1 MKKEQYNIIDL
12 FAGCGGLLEG
22 FLRNDHKIYNP
33 IASIEWEKDPLENL
47 KNHLKTYWNH
57 QNVDEKCIRMDIQRT
72 DELFEGYSN
81 DKEYGSSIGLDK
93 ILEKNGGKLD
103 LIIGGPPCQAY
114 SVAGRVR
121 DQNGMKEDYRNYL
134 FESYLKVVN
143 RYKPKLFVFEN
154 VPGMLSACPGGQ
166 SVTKLISK
174 AIKDIGY
181 DVLENFKEAQIDMA
195 DYGVPQARKRII
207 IIGLSKDYYKDSCDL
222 LNKFYQE
229 ILPKYKVQNKVTS
242 WDAIKDLPK
251 HIPSDSEFTYN
262 KRKFSHKFPLN
273 TEDNHLPRYQN
284 KEDIEIFK
292 KLAEDIEKGTGLY
305 KTSVAKNQLYFQRT
319 GKNTKVHKYH
329 VLEKNKPST
338 TILAHLYKDGLRFI
352 HPDSKQARTI
362 TVREAAR
369 LQSFGDDYKFIS
381 SQGSN
386 YKMIGNAVP
395 PHFSYILSKALEEIL
410 K

>member
-1 MKKEQYNIIDL
+1 MKNEQYNVIDL

-22 FLRNDHKIYNP
+22 FLRNEKKLYNP
-33 IASIEWEKDPLENL
+33 IASIEWEKHPLENL
-47 KNHLKTYWNH
+47 KNHLKTYWSYS
-57 QNVDEKCIRMDIQRT
+57 NVEEKCIRMDIQRT
-72 DELFEGYSN
+72 EELFDGYNN
-81 DKEYGSSIGLDK
+81 DEEYGSSIGLDK

-134 FESYLKVVN
+134 FESYLKVVK
-143 RYKPKLFVFEN
+143 RYRPKLFVFEN
-154 VPGMLSACPGGQ
+154 VPGMLSACPGGEP
-166 SVTKLISK
+166 VTKLISE

-181 DVLENFKEAQIDMA
+181 NVLNNFKEAQIDMA

-207 IIGLSKDYYKDSCDL
+207 IIGLNKDYYTDSDKVIR
-222 LNKFYQE
+222 KFYKE
-229 ILPKYKVQNKVTS
+229 ILPKYKVKEKVTL

-251 HIPSDSEFTYN
+251 HFPSDCEFVHN
-262 KRKFSHKFPLN
+262 RRKFSHKFSLN
-273 TEDNHLPRYQN
+273 TEENHLPRYQN
-284 KEDIEIFK
+284 KQDIEIFK
-292 KLAEDIEKGTGLY
+292 KLTKDIEEGTGLY
-305 KTSVAKNQLYFQRT
+305 KTSIAKNQLYFERT
-319 GKNTKVHKYH
+319 GKKTKVHKYH

-369 LQSFGDDYKFIS
+369 LQSFGDNYKFIS

-386 YKMIGNAVP
+386 FKMIGNAVP

>member
-1 MKKEQYNIIDL
+1 MKNEQYNVIDL

-22 FLRNDHKIYNP
+22 FLKNEKKLYNP
-33 IASIEWEKDPLENL
+33 IASIEWKKDPLENL
-47 KNHLKTYWNH
+47 KNHLKTYWNYS
-57 QNVDEKCIRMDIQRT
+57 NLDEKCIRMDIQRT
-72 DELFEGYSN
+72 EELFQGFSN

-93 ILEKNGGKLD
+93 ILEKNNRKLD

-134 FESYLKVVN
+134 FESYLKVVK
-143 RYKPKLFVFEN
+143 RYRPKLFVFEN
-154 VPGMLSACPGGQ
+154 VPGMLSACPGGEP
-166 SVTKLISK
+166 VTKLISE
-174 AIKDIGY
+174 AIKEIGY
-181 DVLENFKEAQIDMA
+181 NVLDNFKEAQINMA

-207 IIGLSKDYYKDSCDL
+207 IIGLNKDYYKNSDKIIK
-222 LNKFYQE
+222 KFYQE
-229 ILPKYKVQNKVTS
+229 ILPKYKVKEKVTL

-251 HIPSDSEFTYN
+251 HFPSDSEFIS
-262 KRKFSHKFPLN
+262 KRRKFSHRFPLN
-273 TEDNHLPRYQN
+273 TEENHLPRYQN
-284 KEDIEIFK
+284 KQDIEIFK
-292 KLAEDIEKGTGLY
+292 KLAKDIEEGTGLY
-305 KTSVAKNQLYFQRT
+305 KTSDSKNQLYFERT
-319 GKNTKVHKYH
+319 GKKTKVHKYH

-352 HPDSKQARTI
+352 HPDFKQSRTI

-369 LQSFGDDYKFIS
+369 LQSFGDNYKFIS

-386 YKMIGNAVP
+386 YEMIGNAVP